1 VSAELTS
8 PATVA
13 PGRSPEEVL
22 AWAAERFPRIAL
34 ATAFGPEGCA
44 LIDMIGRRQLP
55 IRMIT
60 VDTGLFFP
68 ETIDLWKKLEQR
80 YGVTIE
86 AIRPRH
92 SVEEQAREYGERLW
106 ERDPDR
112 CCELRKVQPLTEALA
127 GLDAWIT
134 SVRRDQT
141 LQRASAEVVEVDR
154 RFGLI
159 KVNPLVEWTSDQ
171 VWDYLRK
178 HDVPVNPLH
187 ALGYPSIGCTP
198 CTSRVGAGEDPRA
211 GRWRGTSKTECGLH
225 VGPRETRIVLERRR
239 PRA

>member
-1 VSAELTS
+1 MSAELTPLGS
-8 PATVA
+8 VA

-22 AWAAERFPRIAL
+22 AWAAGRFPRIAL

-44 LIDMIGRRQLP
+44 LIDMIGRRRLP
-55 IRMIT
+55 IRIVT
-60 VDTGLFFP
+60 IDTGLFFP
-68 ETIDLWKKLEQR
+68 ETIDLWKKLEKR
-80 YGVTIE
+80 YEVTIE
-86 AIRPRH
+86 AIRPRQ
-92 SVEEQAREYGERLW
+92 SVQEQAREHGERLW

-112 CCELRKVQPLTEALA
+112 CCELRKVAPLAGLLS
-127 GLDAWIT
+127 GLDAWIS

-141 LQRASAEVVEVDR
+141 PQRATAEVVEVDR

-159 KVNPLVEWTSDQ
+159 KVNPLAEWSSAR
-171 VWDYLRK
+171 VWDYLRE

-198 CTSRVGAGEDPRA
+198 CTTRVGAGEDPRA

-225 VGPRETRIVLERRR
+225 VGPRETRVVLERHR